1 MKNLLLPV
9 KWIKSH
15 LWVSSL
21 SAFVIVMLL
30 LSFFCNP
37 NEKSAPDNTSVKI
50 CTPYIPEELTFC
62 DEPVPLKYFD
72 VRESLEREIIINA
85 YYHSQ
90 TILFL
95 KKGKRFFNEIEP
107 ILKTNK
113 IPEDFK
119 YLMVAES
126 GFQDIVSPAGAAG
139 QWHFLEATARE
150 YGLEVNDEVDER
162 YNLAKSTGAA
172 CKYFQESYG
181 IYKNWTL
188 VAASYNGGRRGVD
201 RQIEKQ
207 GETNYYNLLFA
218 DETARY
224 IYRIL
229 AIKLV
234 FENPEK
240 YGFNLADSEIYPL
253 IPCKEVKVD
262 STITDMG
269 SFAKE
274 LGINYKL
281 LKILNPWLRDRKL
294 TNTRKKEYTLKIPLE
309 DSREIY

>member
-1 MKNLLLPV
+1 LLLP
-9 KWIKSH
+9 
-15 LWVSSL
+15 L
-21 SAFVIVMLL
+21 LL
-30 LSFFCNP
+30 LSFLCDSKINTV
-37 NEKSAPDNTSVKI
+37 PDSTSSIRNT
-50 CTPYIPEELTFC
+50 PFIPETLTFC
-62 DEPVPLKYFD
+62 DETVPLKYFD
-72 VRESLEREIIINA
+72 VRESLEREVIINT

-95 KKGKRFFNEIEP
+95 KKGKRFFHEIEP
-107 ILKTNK
+107 ILKANN

-139 QWHFLEATARE
+139 LWHFLENTARE

-162 YNLAKSTGAA
+162 YNLVKSTNAA
-172 CKYFQESYG
+172 CKYFQESYA

-201 RQIEKQ
+201 RQVGRQ
-207 GETNYYNLLFA
+207 GETNYYDLLFA

-224 IYRIL
+224 VYRIL

-240 YGFNLADSEIYPL
+240 YGFDLSNSEIYPL
-253 IPCKEVKVD
+253 IPVKEVKVD
-262 STITDMG
+262 STISDMG
-269 SFAKE
+269 LFAKE
-274 LGINYKL
+274 LGTNYKL
-281 LKILNPWLRDRKL
+281 LKMFNPWLRDTKL
-294 TNTRKKEYTLKIPLE
+294 TNTSKKEYILRIPLE
-309 DSREIY
+309 GSREAY